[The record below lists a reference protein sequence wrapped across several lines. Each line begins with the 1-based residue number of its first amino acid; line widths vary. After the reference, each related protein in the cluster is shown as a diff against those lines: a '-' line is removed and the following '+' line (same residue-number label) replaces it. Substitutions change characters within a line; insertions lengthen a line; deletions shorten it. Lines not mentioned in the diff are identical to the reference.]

1 MKNLFERILKAVELL
16 ENNSQT
22 AFAKKIGCQQSTFN
36 GYLNENGQRKIR
48 LTLLADILRTYP
60 QISRNWLFF
69 GEGEMTE
76 EAPSRETVSPLTA
89 VLPLRTAEVPPPT
102 TAAPPSRTVLNGG
115 SEAASGD
122 IEVEL
127 VRLREKLAAAQ
138 EANARL
144 AETNGRL
151 SEELIRLNAERRKL
165 EERLAWEK
173 MPDKIALSPL
183 TVRGGTS
190 EEH

>member
-1 MKNLFERILKAVELL
+1 MELFQRIDYVLKERGLSRKALASLL
-16 ENNSQT
+16 G
-22 AFAKKIGCQQSTFN
+22 IPQSTFTM
-36 GYLNENGQRKIR
+36 YFSESRQEKIKPW
-48 LTLLADILRTYP
+48 LWHIAELWPDV
-60 QISRNWLFF
+60 SRNWLFF

-76 EAPSRETVSPLTA
+76 ETPPRETVPPLTA
-89 VLPLRTAEVPPPT
+89 VLPPRTAEVPPLT

-122 IEVEL
+122 IEEEL

-151 SEELIRLNAERRKL
+151 SEELIRMNAERRKL

>member
-1 MKNLFERILKAVELL
+1 MHLFERVKIISRHFAGSDTSFAVRLGLK
-16 ENNSQT
+16 QP
-22 AFAKKIGCQQSTFN
+22 TFF
-36 GYLNENGQRKIR
+36 GYLNEKRQDNLWPLLPKI
-48 LTLLADILRTYP
+48 LELFP
-60 QISRNWLFF
+60 QVKRDWLYF

-76 EAPSRETVSPLTA
+76 ETPPRETVPPLTT
-89 VLPLRTAEVPPPT
+89 VLPPRTAEVPPLT

-115 SEAASGD
+115 REAASGD
-122 IEVEL
+122 IEEEL

-151 SEELIRLNAERRKL
+151 SEELIRMNAERRKL